1 MGLDLW
7 LLLLLASLAGKRC
20 EAVHKLLK
28 KKFAEG
34 LADTAWLDRAVCG
47 HQVSQC
53 LTCFTKS
60 RCVYDVADYD
70 MKERSAADS
79 SIQALGICLLWTSSV
94 LLCVAFCLL
103 APLAD
108 SSVPRTLYV

>member
-34 LADTAWLDRAVCG
+34 LADSAWLDKAVCG
-47 HQVSQC
+47 HQVP
-53 LTCFTKS
+53 
-60 RCVYDVADYD
+60 V
-70 MKERSAADS
+70 
-79 SIQALGICLLWTSSV
+79 
-94 LLCVAFCLL
+94 
-103 APLAD
+103 
-108 SSVPRTLYV
+108 SVPCASQRLEQVCS

>member
-34 LADTAWLDRAVCG
+34 LADNGWLDRAVCG
-47 HQVSQC
+47 HQVCISHN
-53 LTCFTKS
+53 
-60 RCVYDVADYD
+60 
-70 MKERSAADS
+70 
-79 SIQALGICLLWTSSV
+79 IN
-94 LLCVAFCLL
+94 FCLL
-103 APLAD
+103 FE
-108 SSVPRTLYV
+108 